1 MNILDKLNENQREA
15 VLHTE
20 GPLLILAGA
29 GSGKTRVITYRI
41 AYMIQEKHIP
51 HYNIM
56 AVTFTNKA
64 VEEMKNRVINM
75 IGPAGNSVFI
85 KTFHSASVFILRRY
99 GDRIG
104 IPSSFSIYDRSD
116 QESLVKEILI
126 DLRLDPKKIRPL
138 SIVEKISEIKDKPE
152 FFSGDIDLLMPRN
165 YPYNFSEIYR
175 KYRSRLRTLCA
186 LDFNDLL
193 IETVGLLKN
202 HPDVLSE
209 LQHRWR
215 YFMIDEYQDTNHA
228 QYLLCKY
235 LSQKSRNIC
244 VVGDDDQ
251 SIYTWRGADIRNIFN
266 FEKDYS
272 DARVITLEENYRST
286 SPILDAASRV
296 IKNNQMRKEKNLRA
310 ARGDGELA
318 VWCRAN
324 NEYGEAE
331 FVVNSI
337 QSFKNREGMKNRDF
351 AIFYRTNAQSR
362 VFEDILR
369 RENIHYRVIGGLRF
383 YDRKEIKD
391 IVAYLKVVANPNDSV
406 SLFRIINTPSRGI
419 GSAAIEA
426 VREAASAGN
435 ISEWNAIAA
444 GFEIKGK
451 KHKGIEEFKKIIS
464 GCIGISK
471 NIPEETGLSEF
482 IKEVIKITGYKDQL
496 EMEDSTESRARVENI
511 EEFANSVYD
520 YEAAFPE
527 ADLAQFLQ
535 DISLLTS
542 EEDPQAEEA
551 PVKDYVTLM
560 TVHNAKGLEFRVVY
574 LTGMEDG
581 IFPHINSIDT
591 QEGIE
596 EERRLCYVGITRAMD
611 RVFLTSAEIRRRWGK
626 IDFRTPSRF
635 IYEIPGE
642 LLDMVQ
648 HDAGGAAS
656 SFSSLEKFTW
666 RSNDVEIAEEYTEEL
681 NELPDNIILK
691 QPPAER
697 GSRFRIS
704 DRALHPKYGIGRIVK
719 IAGKGDNLKLTI
731 SFGSGRSKTFL
742 EKYTHLE
749 KVN

>member
-1 MNILDKLNENQREA
+1 MNLLDKLNENQREA

-41 AYMIQEKHIP
+41 AYMIQEKRIP
-51 HYNIM
+51 HHNIM

-64 VEEMKNRVINM
+64 VEEMRNRVINM

-104 IPSSFSIYDRSD
+104 IPPSFSIYDRSD
-116 QESLVKEILI
+116 QEALVKEILI
-126 DLRLDPKKIRPL
+126 DMRLDPKKIRPL

-152 FFSGDIDLLMPRN
+152 FFSGNIDLLMPGN
-165 YPYNFSEIYR
+165 YPFNFPEIYR
-175 KYRSRLRTLCA
+175 KYQSRLRTQCA

-202 HPDVLSE
+202 HPGVLSE
-209 LQHRWR
+209 LQNRWR

-228 QYLLCKY
+228 QYLICRY
-235 LSQKSRNIC
+235 LSEKTRNIC

-251 SIYTWRGADIRNIFN
+251 SIYTWRGADIRNILN

-272 DARVITLEENYRST
+272 EARVITLQDNYRST
-286 SPILDAASRV
+286 SPILDAASCV
-296 IKNNQMRKEKNLRA
+296 IRNNQMRKEKNLRS

-351 AIFYRTNAQSR
+351 AVFYRTNAQSR

-391 IVAYLKVVANPNDSV
+391 IVAYLKVIANPNDSV

-419 GSAAIEA
+419 GNAAIEA
-426 VREAASAGN
+426 VREAAFSGN
-435 ISEWNAIAA
+435 ISEWNAMSG

-451 KHKGIEEFKKIIS
+451 RHRGIEEFKKIITGS
-464 GCIGISK
+464 IELSK
-471 NIPEETGLSEF
+471 KLPEEIRLSEF
-482 IKEVIKITGYKDQL
+482 IKEVIEVTRYRDQFDL
-496 EMEDSTESRARVENI
+496 EDSTESRARLENI
-511 EEFANSVYD
+511 EEFINSVYD
-520 YEAAFPE
+520 YEAVFPE

-542 EEDPQAEEA
+542 EENPQAEDA
-551 PVKDYVTLM
+551 QVKDYVTLM

-581 IFPHINSIDT
+581 IFPHFNSIDT

-611 RVFLTSAEIRRRWGK
+611 RVFLTSAEIRRRYGK

-642 LLDMVQ
+642 LLDSVQ
-648 HDAGGAAS
+648 HDADGAAS
-656 SFSSLEKFTW
+656 SFSFRDKITVRFDDIETDTEAEY
-666 RSNDVEIAEEYTEEL
+666 NDV
-681 NELPDNIILK
+681 PDGILLK
-691 QPPAER
+691 QSPSGKE
-697 GSRFRIS
+697 SNFRIA
-704 DRALHPKYGIGRIVK
+704 DRALHPKYGIGRIIK
-719 IAGKGDNLKLTI
+719 IAGKGDNIKITI

-742 EKYTHLE
+742 EKYTPLE

>member
-1 MNILDKLNENQREA
+1 MNIFDKLNENQKEA

-64 VEEMKNRVINM
+64 VEEMKTRVINM

-85 KTFHSASVFILRRY
+85 KTFHSSSVFILRKY
-99 GDRIG
+99 GGRIG

-116 QESLVKEILI
+116 QESIVKEILI
-126 DLRLDPKKIRPL
+126 DMRLDPKKIRPL
-138 SIVEKISEIKDKPE
+138 SIVERISEIKDKPE
-152 FFSGDIDLLMPRN
+152 FFSGNIDLLMPKN
-165 YPYNFSEIYR
+165 YPFNFQEIYR
-175 KYRSRLRTLCA
+175 KYQSRLKTLCA

-209 LQHRWR
+209 LQNRWR

-228 QYLLCKY
+228 QYLLCRY
-235 LSQKSRNIC
+235 LSQKTRNIC

-251 SIYTWRGADIRNIFN
+251 SIYTWRGADIRNILD

-272 DARVITLEENYRST
+272 DAKVITLEENYRST
-286 SPILDAASRV
+286 SPILDAASFV
-296 IKNNQMRKEKNLRA
+296 IKHNEMRKDKNLKA
-310 ARGDGELA
+310 VRGEGELA

-369 RENIHYRVIGGLRF
+369 RENISYRVIGGLRF

-391 IVAYLKVVANPNDSV
+391 IIAYLKVIANPNDAV

-419 GSAAIEA
+419 GNAAVEA
-426 VREAASAGN
+426 VREAASSGN
-435 ISEWNAIAA
+435 ISEWNVIAG

-451 KHKGIEEFKKIIS
+451 RHRGIEEFKNIMS
-464 GCIGISK
+464 GCIETSK
-471 NIPEETGLSEF
+471 NIPEGTGLSEF

-496 EMEDSTESRARVENI
+496 EVEDSTESRARVENI
-511 EEFANSVYD
+511 EEFVNSVYD

-527 ADLAQFLQ
+527 ANLAQFLQ

-581 IFPHINSIDT
+581 IFPHFNSIDT
-591 QEGIE
+591 QAGIE

-611 RVFLTSAEIRRRWGK
+611 RIFLTSAEIRRRWGK

-642 LLDMVQ
+642 LIDLVQ
-648 HDAGGAAS
+648 HDSAGVVS
-656 SFSSLEKFTW
+656 SFSFQERHHQRFSVSE
-666 RSNDVEIAEEYTEEL
+666 DVEIEEEF
-681 NELPDNIILK
+681 NHKQDNIILK
-691 QPPAER
+691 QPPSIEK
-697 GSRFRIS
+697 GSKFRIS
-704 DRALHPKYGIGRIVK
+704 DRALHPKYGIGRILK
-719 IAGKGDNLKLTI
+719 IAGKGDNIKLTI

-742 EKYTHLE
+742 EKYTPLE